1 MRQTLREET
10 QAALALAA
18 AVIGAGF
25 ASGSEIL
32 RFFSAYGALSWAG
45 CVLAACV
52 LAALATAAA
61 LLAGRLGAGDLGSL
75 CACSLGASAGAVAAV
90 VEGLMLVMTAGAMLS
105 AMGELAA
112 LALPVHHAYAL
123 GLLATLA
130 AAGWL
135 ARRGLSAMAALGL
148 WLLPACLVLYGLLL
162 YRRPAARAFLPGEPL
177 PVHIWHTLPLAVAYA
192 AMNVALAGGVLCEL
206 GQGRSRGSVARV
218 CCLCAL
224 VLLVLLL
231 AANAVLL
238 PQASALS
245 GAALPMVLLARPLG
259 AVGYWACIAALSLA
273 VMSTLIALLR
283 TLARML
289 MPVLPGRW
297 VWPAALCLP
306 LLTALVGF
314 VRLGGHM
321 YPVMGALSALLFAWI
336 LLRSACCKAGRGKTR
351 L

>member
-1 MRQTLREET
+1 LREET

-105 AMGELAA
+105 AMGELVA

-135 ARRGLSAMAALGL
+135 
-148 WLLPACLVLYGLLL
+148 
-162 YRRPAARAFLPGEPL
+162 
-177 PVHIWHTLPLAVAYA
+177 
-192 AMNVALAGGVLCEL
+192 
-206 GQGRSRGSVARV
+206 
-218 CCLCAL
+218 
-224 VLLVLLL
+224 
-231 AANAVLL
+231 
-238 PQASALS
+238 
-245 GAALPMVLLARPLG
+245 
-259 AVGYWACIAALSLA
+259 
-273 VMSTLIALLR
+273 
-283 TLARML
+283 
-289 MPVLPGRW
+289 
-297 VWPAALCLP
+297 
-306 LLTALVGF
+306 
-314 VRLGGHM
+314 
-321 YPVMGALSALLFAWI
+321 
-336 LLRSACCKAGRGKTR
+336 
-351 L
+351 